1 VGLPAPLV
9 MGCITIKIYHLD
21 DEILNDATSAMAN
34 VLLHIRSIRS
44 AEADG
49 SDKLIS
55 STHDDYGAN
64 KRNESIIAMVK
75 STIKGSLN
83 KKLKE

>member
-1 VGLPAPLV
+1 
-9 MGCITIKIYHLD
+9 
-21 DEILNDATSAMAN
+21 MAN

>member
-1 VGLPAPLV
+1 MMIVGTLRKV
-9 MGCITIKIYHLD
+9 
-21 DEILNDATSAMAN
+21 
-34 VLLHIRSIRS
+34 
-44 AEADG
+44 
-49 SDKLIS
+49 LIS
-55 STHDDYGAN
+55 STRDDYGAN

>member
-9 MGCITIKIYHLD
+9 MGCITIKIYHVD
-21 DEILNDATSAMAN
+21 DEIINDATSAMAN

-44 AEADG
+44 
-49 SDKLIS
+49 
-55 STHDDYGAN
+55 STRDDYGAN